1 MSDDDMLTEPKKT
14 YNNSDDDSDVVDGDY
29 ANGIANRKRFLI
41 NEIARL
47 FKTGGKFEI
56 TTDGEIIMAAYG
68 TQAEPGAFSPA
79 SGFTIKRNKEHVIE
93 LLLNLKNSG
102 FVHTEYDPSSGVTYV
117 SNIKLAQ
124 DKQKIDKIDFGTSN
138 QVDDIAVNTNLTL
151 EIASANKST
160 CFKDNC
166 KKAFRSLINFCFKS
180 DPEFT
185 NIFGHS
191 AAGGKRKS
199 KKSKKSKKTKSK
211 KSKTKKNRSR

>member
-1 MSDDDMLTEPKKT
+1 MKLQD
-14 YNNSDDDSDVVDGDY
+14 
-29 ANGIANRKRFLI
+29 
-41 NEIARL
+41 

-68 TQAEPGAFSPA
+68 TRAEPGAFSPA

-93 LLLNLKNSG
+93 LLGNLKRYG
-102 FVHTEYDPSSGVTYV
+102 FVQTEYDPSSGVTYV
-117 SNIKLAQ
+117 NNIRLVQ

-138 QVDDIAVNTNLTL
+138 QVDNIALNTNLTL
-151 EIASANKST
+151 EIAAANKNT

-180 DPEFT
+180 DPEFSD
-185 NIFGHS
+185 IIGHS
-191 AAGGKRKS
+191 ASGGKRKS
-199 KKSKKSKKTKSK
+199 KTRKSKKSK